1 MTKGMKSLIAL
12 ISSLIHNKFVK
23 LFVLTLIFFNFCH
36 ADDVS
41 DFFLKYWKMSPQAI
55 EAVKNKEI
63 ISDADVETKDNE
75 QYFVMNGAALHNK
88 SCTTAFRKLSRLEN
102 YKDYVDFISQSNY
115 KEKDRLFV
123 VRADHT
129 LLPFPMLVYIIVDR
143 PTKEGKYPFSFPTGI
158 FPGLSGDFIIK
169 EINGRC
175 ALYVH
180 SFWKG
185 KKTKIPDLVIE
196 MFSETLA
203 RIGGEVLI
211 RKSQY

>member
-1 MTKGMKSLIAL
+1 MTKGMKSLVAL
-12 ISSLIHNKFVK
+12 STGIIHNKFVK
-23 LFVLTLIFFNFCH
+23 LFVILALFLNISMPSETNE
-36 ADDVS
+36 
-41 DFFLKYWKMSPQAI
+41 FFLKHWKLSPMAM
-55 EAVKNKEI
+55 ESLKKNEI
-63 ISDADVETKDNE
+63 ISEAEVETIENQ
-75 QYFVMNGAALHNK
+75 QYFKMQGAALHNK

-102 YKDYVDFISQSNY
+102 YKDYINFINESNY
-115 KEKDRLFV
+115 NEKNRLFV
-123 VRADHT
+123 VKANHA
-129 LLPFPMLVYIIVDR
+129 LLPFPMIVYIIVDR

-169 EINGRC
+169 EVEGRC

-185 KKTKIPDLVIE
+185 NKTKIPDIVIE

-211 RKSQY
+211 RKSQH

>member
-115 KEKDRLFV
+115 KKKDRLFV